1 MATYNITR
9 HRSNAS
15 NRSINS
21 SVVTGYGGYYDMWY
35 PNNLSGVFDETTLKV
50 LVNNVDVTSQV
61 LTYNSL
67 TEIQCFIPDALL
79 TGNVDLTYNADTG
92 NTDDTGE
99 VHLINMEHCV
109 SNLWSNKLVNNVLK
123 DSYCSY
129 TSGGRVFSGINTVN
143 SAYKNANRIALI
155 ANEGYGIKK
164 SDVDGNTFD
173 AKQNKLYLTGRF
185 NSKIYQV
192 VATINGFDNLITVDG
207 VDYYTVAY
215 IDFCKSF
222 NDKYNA
228 YNGGAWAI
236 NLANDIARAGTYYD
250 IRGAEE
256 IGATRVGTLDGSIFV
271 PTTTVVTYDVTNNLT
286 QCTTNNNATTVDSDE
301 TYSATLTANTGYHFN
316 AENVVV
322 TCGEFDEQFTI
333 SQDKQTVT
341 INITDVVGD
350 IYISATAT
358 NELPQYDITSTLNH
372 ATNSNSA
379 TTIEQGQN
387 YSATLTCDNHYTFT
401 GGTLVVTHNNHTV
414 TPTLNANGTVA
425 TISINNVQGDIVI
438 TGNAVAIQHNFTQS
452 LNNCQFIAISG
463 IQTGNKINDGDT
475 VTGTIRV
482 NNYSRGYSPYYIK
495 PADISITMGGVT
507 QTYTL
512 DSNGYILN
520 FEIQNVTGNVTIAVT
535 ASIDTYTLTC
545 NFTGFRTEN
554 PPIAIIPSD
563 GVISKNTNI
572 QIAGVAL
579 EGYEIKSENVSVT
592 INGVATTDFWSLHKY
607 PSNNE
612 QYNYFQ
618 MYIAGDNKRYITGDI
633 VVTVTATPV
642 RPPVVN
648 EDFGFC
654 NVYNPTLAE
663 LAEVSKK
670 RFYRGSGQTT
680 SYIDMSQFIYRVYKT
695 YVEIPV
701 ADERES
707 VKLANYDTAVV
718 TDVVA
723 ETPIDIDC
731 GTVTLNEVFENV
743 IDYSPF
749 TTLDIYLPFIGIQRL
764 DIDVVRNKAIHL
776 VYTFDVLSAKCLAK
790 LMYNNNILY
799 QFAGSIADD
808 IPYVA
813 TNTGDYNSNV
823 IQTTTESALTLGKNY
838 PYYIITQNVGIEPD
852 EDIDGVAQYDSVQL
866 STLTGLVQV
875 NNINLS
881 TTATEEEKAEIEM
894 LLKAGVFINEVTP

>member
-1 MATYNITR
+1 MANYNITR
-9 HRSNAS
+9 NRTNSS

-21 SVVTGYGGYYDMWY
+21 SIVSGYDGYYDMWFPTALY
-35 PNNLSGVFDETTLKV
+35 NIIDLSQLSVK
-50 LVNNVDVTSQV
+50 VNNVDITSIA
-61 LTYNSL
+61 THYDTPS
-67 TEIQCFIPDALL
+67 EIQVYIPDEYI
-79 TGNVDLTYNADTG
+79 TGDAVFTYPSTVLSDST
-92 NTDDTGE
+92 TGE

-109 SNLWSNKLVNNVLK
+109 SNCKSNFIENGVIS
-123 DSYCSY
+123 DSHVSY
-129 TSGGRVFSGINTVN
+129 ATSGRLFLFVDTVN
-143 SAYKNANRIALI
+143 SLYKNSNRIALI
-155 ANEGYGIKK
+155 ANTGYGIKK
-164 SDVDGNTFD
+164 SDVDNNTFNPK
-173 AKQNKLYLTGRF
+173 ANKLYLACRYNNKNYYAT
-185 NSKIYQV
+185 
-192 VATINGFDNLITVDG
+192 ATINGFDGLTTVDG
-207 VDYYTVAY
+207 VDWYTIAY
-215 IDFCKSF
+215 IDFGKAL
-222 NDKYNA
+222 NDKYA
-228 YNGGAWAI
+228 TYNNGAWAL
-236 NLANDIARAGTYYD
+236 NLSNDNARADTYLD
-250 IRGAEE
+250 INGADAINEN
-256 IGATRVGTLDGSIFV
+256 AGTLDGSIFE
-271 PTTTVVTYDVTNNLT
+271 PMQATVTYNVTNNLT

-379 TTIEQGQN
+379 TTIEQGHN
-387 YSATLTCDNHYTFT
+387 YSATLTCDAHYTFT
-401 GGTLVVTHNNHTV
+401 GGTLVVTHNNQTV
-414 TPTLNANGTVA
+414 TPTLNANGTIA

-438 TGNAVAIQHNFTQS
+438 TGNAIAIQHNFTQS
-452 LNNCQFIAISG
+452 LTNCQFTAISG

-482 NNYSRGYSPYYIK
+482 NNYSSGYSPYYIK

-520 FEIQNVTGNVTIAVT
+520 FEIQNVTGNVAIAVT

-554 PPIAIIPSD
+554 PPIAIIPTD

-572 QIAGVAL
+572 QIQAVAL
-579 EGYEIKSENVSVT
+579 EGYEIKSENISVT
-592 INGVATTDFWSLHKY
+592 IDGVTTTNFYRTGHY
-607 PSNNE
+607 PSSAEEFNFFE
-612 QYNYFQ
+612 ML
-618 MYIAGDNKRYITGDI
+618 MYGDNRRYITGDI
-633 VVTVTATPV
+633 VVTVTATSIT
-642 RPPVVN
+642 PPVVN

-670 RFYRGSGQTT
+670 RFYQGSGQTT
-680 SYIDMSQFIYRVYKT
+680 SYVDMSQFIYRVYKT
-695 YVEIPV
+695 YLEIPV
-701 ADERES
+701 ADDRET
-707 VKLANYDTAVV
+707 VKLANYDTQVLS
-718 TDVVA
+718 DVVA
-723 ETPIDIDC
+723 ETPIDVDC

>member
-1 MATYNITR
+1 M
-9 HRSNAS
+9 
-15 NRSINS
+15 
-21 SVVTGYGGYYDMWY
+21 
-35 PNNLSGVFDETTLKV
+35 
-50 LVNNVDVTSQV
+50 
-61 LTYNSL
+61 
-67 TEIQCFIPDALL
+67 
-79 TGNVDLTYNADTG
+79 
-92 NTDDTGE
+92 
-99 VHLINMEHCV
+99 
-109 SNLWSNKLVNNVLK
+109 
-123 DSYCSY
+123 
-129 TSGGRVFSGINTVN
+129 
-143 SAYKNANRIALI
+143 
-155 ANEGYGIKK
+155 
-164 SDVDGNTFD
+164 
-173 AKQNKLYLTGRF
+173 
-185 NSKIYQV
+185 
-192 VATINGFDNLITVDG
+192 
-207 VDYYTVAY
+207 
-215 IDFCKSF
+215 
-222 NDKYNA
+222 
-228 YNGGAWAI
+228 
-236 NLANDIARAGTYYD
+236 
-250 IRGAEE
+250 
-256 IGATRVGTLDGSIFV
+256 
-271 PTTTVVTYDVTNNLT
+271 
-286 QCTTNNNATTVDSDE
+286 
-301 TYSATLTANTGYHFN
+301 
-316 AENVVV
+316 
-322 TCGEFDEQFTI
+322 
-333 SQDKQTVT
+333 
-341 INITDVVGD
+341 
-350 IYISATAT
+350 
-358 NELPQYDITSTLNH
+358 
-372 ATNSNSA
+372 
-379 TTIEQGQN
+379 
-387 YSATLTCDNHYTFT
+387 
-401 GGTLVVTHNNHTV
+401 
-414 TPTLNANGTVA
+414 
-425 TISINNVQGDIVI
+425 QGDIII
-438 TGNAVAIQHNFTQS
+438 TGNAVALQHTFTQS
-452 LNNCQFIAISG
+452 LTNCQFIAISG
-463 IQTGNKINDGDT
+463 IQSGSKINDGDT

-482 NNYSRGYSPYYIK
+482 NNYSNGYSPYYIK
-495 PADISITMGGVT
+495 PADISITMDGVT

-512 DSNGYILN
+512 DSNGYVLN
-520 FEIQNVTGNVTIAVT
+520 FEIQNVTGNVAIAVS
-535 ASIDTYTLTC
+535 ASIDTYTLTCNFTGFRTENPPIAINTLTC

-607 PSNNE
+607 PSSNE

-633 VVTVTATPV
+633 VVTVTATSV
-642 RPPVVN
+642 TPPVVN

-670 RFYRGSGQTT
+670 RFYQGSGQTT
-680 SYIDMSQFIYRVYKT
+680 SYVDMSQFIYRVYKT
-695 YVEIPV
+695 YLEIPV
-701 ADERES
+701 ADDRET
-707 VKLANYDTAVV
+707 VKLANYDTQVLS
-718 TDVVA
+718 DVVA